1 MVSRTLGVVAGKQA
15 AWKEQFQSA
24 ADSNAAVFLGFR
36 GLREGL
42 TELWRV
48 FWGAKRGS

>member
-1 MVSRTLGVVAGKQA
+1 MVGLQVSKQLGN
-15 AWKEQFQSA
+15 EQFQSA